1 MKRTKHILIL
11 GAGVMQQ
18 PALQLARR
26 QGWHVVVADGNP
38 SAPAR
43 GLADRFVNIDLR
55 DREALAAFARDY
67 QDESGLDGVFTA
79 GTDFST
85 SVAFVAEALGLPGID
100 YQTALYAT
108 DKQRMRTLFAH
119 NGIPSPR
126 FRVLERVPARHEIK
140 AIGEQIGF
148 PVVVK
153 PVDNMGARGVR
164 CVHSGAQLEEAV
176 EAALQFSASGRALVE
191 EFIDGPEFSID
202 AVVWRGRLSICGVA
216 DRDIRF
222 APFFIEVGHCMP
234 SQLDDRAQRQLTA
247 VFTRAVGALGI
258 RNGAAKG
265 DVFMGRQGPV
275 IGEIAARLSGGY
287 MSGWT
292 YPLSSGTEP
301 TLAAMQIAM
310 GEAPHALA
318 PRWRK
323 VSVERAVISIP
334 GVIRSLHGFE
344 AAERLPNVCAVFRR
358 CRAGESVVFPRNNVE
373 KCGNVISCAETRDA
387 AFEAALAGIRTIDV
401 NLVPGDRQTI
411 EFLFGADIE
420 PDVAAYPALL
430 RIAEEYRGDVS
441 ELFRAAAGGA
451 GGMPAAV
458 DYNEID
464 WNGRTLQATLAALE
478 PGARALALDSLQQ
491 QRRFRAL
498 ILRAIGKGGLQGGR
512 FLLDTIREIP
522 EWRERL
528 PG

>member
-1 MKRTKHILIL
+1 MKRAKHILIL

-38 SAPAR
+38 EAPAR

-55 DREALAAFARDY
+55 DREALAAFAREY
-67 QDESGLDGVFTA
+67 QAESGLDAVFTA

-100 YQTALYAT
+100 YQTALHAT
-108 DKQRMRTLFAH
+108 DKQRMRTLFMQQ
-119 NGIPSPR
+119 GIPSPR
-126 FRVLERVPARHEIK
+126 FRVLQRVPPRNETK
-140 AIGEQIGF
+140 TIGDQFGF

-153 PVDNMGARGVR
+153 PVDSMGARGVR
-164 CVHSGAQLEEAV
+164 CVYSGDHLGAAV

-191 EFIDGPEFSID
+191 EFIDGAEYSID
-202 AVVWRGRLSICGVA
+202 AVIWRGRVSICGVG

-234 SQLDDRAQRQLTA
+234 SDLDEHAQRQLTA
-247 VFTRAVGALGI
+247 VFTRAVAALGI

-265 DVFMGRQGPV
+265 DVFMGRHGPV

-292 YPLSSGTEP
+292 YPLSSGAEP

-310 GEAPHALA
+310 GEAPGALA

-344 AAERLPNVCAVFRR
+344 AAERVPNVCAVFKR
-358 CRAGESVVFPRNNVE
+358 CHSGETVVFPRNNVE
-373 KCGNVISCAETRDA
+373 KCGNVISCADTRDA
-387 AFEAALAGIRTIDV
+387 AFEAALAGIRAIDV
-401 NLVPGDRQTI
+401 NLMPGNRQTI
-411 EFLFGADIE
+411 EFLFGAGPQ

-430 RIAEEYRGDVS
+430 RVAEEYRGDLNK
-441 ELFRAAAGGA
+441 LFGAAAGA
-451 GGMPAAV
+451 GSGVLAAV
-458 DYNEID
+458 DSTERD

-478 PGARALALDSLQQ
+478 PGARTIGLDSLQL

-498 ILRAIGKGGLQGGR
+498 MLRAVGKGGLQGGR